1 MPASDKKTEQ
11 IKAWVD
17 EKLFVDLNRLAI
29 ADDRSLSEYMY
40 LVLSRHAY
48 GNLARRPENEEGP
61 NRADS
66 GRN

>member
-29 ADDRSLSEYMY
+29 AD
-40 LVLSRHAY
+40 A
-48 GNLARRPENEEGP
+48 
-61 NRADS
+61 
-66 GRN
+66 GRGAA